1 MRFVIPEL
9 TYVFHTTVP
18 GGPATLAAI
27 VATDDLQVAY
37 NCTNHIHDNMDWR
50 ELENVL
56 ATMWSTRSTAP
67 GDYLMQGKKVYVVEQ
82 LGFSRVNGVKDM
94 ALDTMERAVKRVRST
109 TCNIR
114 STARSAMTSLKT
126 RRT

>member
-56 ATMWSTRSTAP
+56 PTMWSTRSTSP